1 MAKFT
6 PHLWFDHAARQGA
19 ELYSSV
25 FPDSRI
31 THITTLR
38 DTPSGDA
45 DVVSFELAGQPFMA
59 INGGPYFKPNPS
71 VSLLV
76 RYNTQEEVDSAWEKL
91 LPGGMALMELGE
103 YPFSKRFG
111 WLQDRFGFS
120 WQLLYTNGEAF
131 SQKIVPMVMFVGS
144 VCGRAEEAVNF
155 WDSVFHP
162 AQIGEIMRYG
172 KGEEPDKPGTVKL
185 ASFWLMGVEFAAI
198 DSAWDHKF
206 AFNEAISFM
215 VSCEDQAEIDYY
227 WQKLSAVPEAEQ
239 CGWLKDKFG
248 LSWQVTSREM
258 DEMMALGTPEQIDR
272 VTQAFLPM
280 KKIDIAQV
288 RAAYRGEAWISA
300 IS

>member
-19 ELYSSV
+19 ELYTSV

-71 VSLLV
+71 VSFLV
-76 RYNTQEEVDSAWEKL
+76 RYSTQEEVDSAWEKL

-103 YPFSKRFG
+103 YPFSQRFG

-248 LSWQVTSREM
+248 LSWQVTPSEM
-258 DEMMALGTPEQIDR
+258 DEMMARGTPEQIDR

-288 RAAYRGEAWISA
+288 RAAYREAWISA
-300 IS
+300 MS

>member
-19 ELYSSV
+19 ELYTSV

-71 VSLLV
+71 VSFLV
-76 RYNTQEEVDSAWEKL
+76 RYSTQEEVDSAWEKL

-103 YPFSKRFG
+103 YPFSQRFG

-131 SQKIVPMVMFVGS
+131 SQKIVPMVMFVGR

-155 WDSVFHP
+155 WASVFKP

-248 LSWQVTSREM
+248 LSWQVTPSEM
-258 DEMMALGTPEQIDR
+258 DEMMARGTPEQIDR

>member
-1 MAKFT
+1 
-6 PHLWFDHAARQGA
+6 
-19 ELYSSV
+19 LYTSV

-71 VSLLV
+71 VSFLV
-76 RYNTQEEVDSAWEKL
+76 RYSTQEEVDSAWEKL

-103 YPFSKRFG
+103 YPFSQRFG

-198 DSAWDHKF
+198 DSALDHKF

-248 LSWQVTSREM
+248 LSWQVTPSEM
-258 DEMMALGTPEQIDR
+258 DEMMARGTPEQIDR

-300 IS
+300 MS

>member
-1 MAKFT
+1 
-6 PHLWFDHAARQGA
+6 
-19 ELYSSV
+19 LYTSV

-103 YPFSKRFG
+103 YPFSQRFG

-131 SQKIVPMVMFVGS
+131 SQKIVPMVMFVGR

-155 WDSVFHP
+155 WASVFKP

-248 LSWQVTSREM
+248 LSWQVTPSEM
-258 DEMMALGTPEQIDR
+258 DEMMARGTPEQIDR

-288 RAAYRGEAWISA
+288 RAAYRGEAWICAMS
-300 IS
+300 

>member
-19 ELYSSV
+19 ELYTSV

-71 VSLLV
+71 VSFLV
-76 RYNTQEEVDSAWEKL
+76 RYSTQEEVDSAWEKL

>member
-1 MAKFT
+1 
-6 PHLWFDHAARQGA
+6 
-19 ELYSSV
+19 LYTSV

-71 VSLLV
+71 VSFLV
-76 RYNTQEEVDSAWEKL
+76 RYSTQEEVDSAWEKL

-131 SQKIVPMVMFVGS
+131 SQKIVPMVMFVGR

-248 LSWQVTSREM
+248 LSWQVTPSEM
-258 DEMMALGTPEQIDR
+258 DEMMARGTPEQIDR

-300 IS
+300 MS

>member
-19 ELYSSV
+19 ELYTSV

-71 VSLLV
+71 VSFLV
-76 RYNTQEEVDSAWEKL
+76 RYSTQEEVDSAWEKL

-103 YPFSKRFG
+103 YPFSQRFG

-248 LSWQVTSREM
+248 LSWQVTCREM
-258 DEMMALGTPEQIDR
+258 DEMMARGTPEQIDR

-300 IS
+300 MS

>member
-6 PHLWFDHAARQGA
+6 PHLWFDDAARQGA
-19 ELYSSV
+19 ELYTSV

-71 VSLLV
+71 VSFLV
-76 RYNTQEEVDSAWEKL
+76 RYNTQEEVDGAWEKL
-91 LPGGMALMELGE
+91 LPGGKALMELGE

-111 WLQDRFGFS
+111 WLQDRYGFS

-131 SQKIVPMVMFVGS
+131 SQRLVPMVMFVGS

-155 WDSVFHP
+155 WASVFKP
-162 AQIGEIMRYG
+162 ARVGEIMRYG

-215 VSCEDQAEIDYY
+215 VSCEDQAEIDHY

-248 LSWQVTSREM
+248 LSWQVTSSEM
-258 DEMMALGTPEQIDR
+258 DEMMAHGSPEQIDR

-288 RAAYRGEAWISA
+288 RAAYNG
-300 IS
+300 

>member
-19 ELYSSV
+19 ELYTSV

-71 VSLLV
+71 VSFLV
-76 RYNTQEEVDSAWEKL
+76 RYSTQEEVDSAWEKL

-103 YPFSKRFG
+103 YPFSQRFG

-131 SQKIVPMVMFVGS
+131 SQKIVPMVMFVGR

-155 WDSVFHP
+155 WASVFKP

-248 LSWQVTSREM
+248 LSWQVTPSEM
-258 DEMMALGTPEQIDR
+258 DEMMARGTPEQIDR

-300 IS
+300 MS

>member
-1 MAKFT
+1 
-6 PHLWFDHAARQGA
+6 
-19 ELYSSV
+19 LYTSV

-71 VSLLV
+71 VSFLV
-76 RYNTQEEVDSAWEKL
+76 RYSTQEEVDSAWEKL

-103 YPFSKRFG
+103 YPFSQRFG

-248 LSWQVTSREM
+248 LSWQVTPSEM
-258 DEMMALGTPEQIDR
+258 DEMMARGTPEQIDR

>member
-1 MAKFT
+1 
-6 PHLWFDHAARQGA
+6 
-19 ELYSSV
+19 LYTSV

-103 YPFSKRFG
+103 YPFSQRFG

-248 LSWQVTSREM
+248 LSWQVTPSEM
-258 DEMMALGTPEQIDR
+258 DEMMARGTPEQIDR

>member
-1 MAKFT
+1 
-6 PHLWFDHAARQGA
+6 
-19 ELYSSV
+19 LYSSV

-71 VSLLV
+71 VSFLV
-76 RYNTQEEVDSAWEKL
+76 RYSTQEEVDSAWEKL

-103 YPFSKRFG
+103 YPFSQRFG

-248 LSWQVTSREM
+248 LSWQVTPSEM
-258 DEMMALGTPEQIDR
+258 DEMMARGTPEQIDR

-300 IS
+300 MS

>member
-1 MAKFT
+1 
-6 PHLWFDHAARQGA
+6 
-19 ELYSSV
+19 LYTSV

-71 VSLLV
+71 VSFLV
-76 RYNTQEEVDSAWEKL
+76 RYSTQEEVDSAWEKL

-103 YPFSKRFG
+103 YPFSQRFG

-248 LSWQVTSREM
+248 LSWQVTPSEM
-258 DEMMALGTPEQIDR
+258 DEMMARGTPEQIDR

-300 IS
+300 MS

>member
-1 MAKFT
+1 
-6 PHLWFDHAARQGA
+6 
-19 ELYSSV
+19 LYTSV

-71 VSLLV
+71 VSFLV
-76 RYNTQEEVDSAWEKL
+76 RYSTQEEVDSAWEKL

-103 YPFSKRFG
+103 YPFSQRFG

-300 IS
+300 MS

>member
-71 VSLLV
+71 VSFLV
-76 RYNTQEEVDSAWEKL
+76 RYSTQEEVDSAWEKL

-103 YPFSKRFG
+103 YPFSQRFG

-131 SQKIVPMVMFVGS
+131 SQKIVPMVMFVGR

-155 WDSVFHP
+155 WASVFKP

-248 LSWQVTSREM
+248 LSWQVTPSEM
-258 DEMMALGTPEQIDR
+258 DEMMARGTPEQIDR

-300 IS
+300 MS

>member
-6 PHLWFDHAARQGA
+6 PHLWFDQEARQGA
-19 ELYSSV
+19 ELYASV

-31 THITTLR
+31 TQITTLH

-45 DVVSFELAGQPFMA
+45 DVISFSLAGQPFMA

-71 VSLLV
+71 VSFLV
-76 RYNTQEEVDSAWEKL
+76 RCNTKEEVDSAWEKL
-91 LPGGMALMELGE
+91 IPGGMALMELGE
-103 YPFSKRFG
+103 YPFSERFG
-111 WLQDRFGFS
+111 WLQDKFGFS

-155 WDSVFHP
+155 WTSVFKP
-162 AQIGEIMRYG
+162 ARIGEIMRYG

-215 VSCEDQAEIDYY
+215 VSCESQDEIDRY
-227 WQKLSAVPEAEQ
+227 WQQLSAVPEAEQ

-248 LSWQVTSREM
+248 LSWQITSREM
-258 DEMMALGTPEQIDR
+258 GEMMEHGTREQVDR

-280 KKIDIAQV
+280 KKIDIDRI
-288 RAAYRGEAWISA
+288 RAAYRG
-300 IS
+300 

>member
-19 ELYSSV
+19 ELYTSV

-71 VSLLV
+71 VSFLV
-76 RYNTQEEVDSAWEKL
+76 RYSTQEEVDSAWEKL

-103 YPFSKRFG
+103 YPFSQRFG

-300 IS
+300 MS

>member
-1 MAKFT
+1 
-6 PHLWFDHAARQGA
+6 
-19 ELYSSV
+19 LYSSV

-103 YPFSKRFG
+103 YPFSQRFG

-248 LSWQVTSREM
+248 LSWQVTPSEM
-258 DEMMALGTPEQIDR
+258 DEMMARGTPEQIDR

-300 IS
+300 MS